1 MTEIEIVTEHGA
13 ERTVQRVRVGIES
26 GNVLLEV
33 DQIVERTACKEP
45 TVDLVHVVLTP
56 DQAEALGFVLDIPE
70 TGRLETEGQP

>member
-26 GNVLLEV
+26 GNVVLEV

-45 TVDLVHVVLTP
+45 TVDFVHVVLTP